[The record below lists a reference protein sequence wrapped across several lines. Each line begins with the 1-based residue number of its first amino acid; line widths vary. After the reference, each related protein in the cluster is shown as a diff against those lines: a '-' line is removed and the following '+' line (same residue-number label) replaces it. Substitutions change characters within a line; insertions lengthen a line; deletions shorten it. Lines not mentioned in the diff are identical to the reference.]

1 MYFLKSIKEGKP
13 TFEAHKN
20 LLRFGLGDYKR
31 EKIKIKFGK
40 KVDVSAG
47 FEYLNTLQKL
57 FLDST
62 DDDIVLVKGRLIGD
76 KKIVEKILDEFNI
89 EPDKIIGKKF
99 EINVKLDKN
108 KLIELKEKLFE
119 NNVYFLANFSSKD
132 ASLKSKNNFPK
143 PGNLVENFAKL
154 SVDKKNKDKIL
165 DAFLIDNFNKKV
177 EIETTYVIN
186 DIIVDEN
193 LLKENPEKARLE
205 SKRDLTVKRKIIVD
219 GKEYEE
225 EFSALV

>member
-1 MYFLKSIKEGKP
+1 MFFLKSIKEGKP

-20 LLRFGLGDYKR
+20 LLRFGLGEYKR
-31 EKIKIKFGK
+31 EKIKIKLGK
-40 KVDVSAG
+40 KIDVSTG

-62 DDDIVLVKGRLIGD
+62 EDDIIIVKGRLIGD
-76 KKIVEKILDEFNI
+76 KKIVENILEEFNI
-89 EPDKIIGKKF
+89 EPEKIIGKKF
-99 EINVKLDKN
+99 EINVKLNKDK
-108 KLIELKEKLFE
+108 LKDFKERLFE
-119 NNVYFLANFSSKD
+119 NNIYFLANFSSKD

-154 SVDKKNKDKIL
+154 SVDKKYKDKIL
-165 DAFLIDNFNKKV
+165 DAFLIKDFNKKAEV
-177 EIETTYVIN
+177 ETVYVVN

-205 SKRDLTVKRKIIVD
+205 SKRDLTVKRKIVLD
-219 GKEYEE
+219 NEEYEE

>member
-31 EKIKIKFGK
+31 EKIKIKAGK
-40 KVDVSAG
+40 KVDVSTG

-57 FLDST
+57 FLEST
-62 DDDIVLVKGRLIGD
+62 DDDIILVKGRLIGD
-76 KKIVEKILDEFNI
+76 KKVVEKILDEFNI

-99 EINVKLDKN
+99 EVNVKLDKN
-108 KLIELKEKLFE
+108 KLKELKEKLFE

-165 DAFLIDNFNKKV
+165 DAFLIDDFDKKV

-205 SKRDLTVKRKIIVD
+205 SKRDLTVKRKIVVD

-225 EFSALV
+225 EFSAVV